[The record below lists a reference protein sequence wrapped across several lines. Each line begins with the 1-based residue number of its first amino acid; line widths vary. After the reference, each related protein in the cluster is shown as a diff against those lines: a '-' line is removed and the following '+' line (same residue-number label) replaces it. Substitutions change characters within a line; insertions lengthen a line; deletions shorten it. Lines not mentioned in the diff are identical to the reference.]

1 MAEIP
6 NRTLQRGLEMLE
18 LLGENPAGLPLSE
31 LTQRLELP
39 RSSAFNLAQSLVK
52 LGYAFQEPE
61 SGKYR
66 LGLKMF
72 ETGASAVQQMDVM
85 ELIRS
90 CMAEIHERINETM
103 HVGVRSGT
111 ETVYIDKRDSTQS
124 IRMSSF
130 VGAHAP
136 LHCTSLGKAILS
148 TYSDEE
154 IRSLYDTETL
164 PAITQHTI
172 TTVAELL
179 FQMQGIRQKGY
190 AVEREENNENV
201 CCVAVPLRGGNGRAV
216 YALSISAPLFRM
228 GERELTHCAQ
238 LLLEAQH
245 RIERFLKDA

>member
-18 LLGENPAGLPLSE
+18 LLGRNPGGLALSE
-31 LTQRLELP
+31 LTQTLELP

-52 LGYAFQEPE
+52 LGYAFQEAE

-85 ELIRS
+85 EIIRS
-90 CMAEIHERINETM
+90 CMAEIHEKINETM
-103 HVGVRSGT
+103 HLGVRSGT

-124 IRMSSF
+124 IRMSSY

-154 IRSLYDTETL
+154 IRQLFDMETL

-179 FQMQGIRQKGY
+179 FQMQTIRRLGY
-190 AVEREENNENV
+190 AVEREENNANV
-201 CCVAVPLRGGNGRAV
+201 CCVAVPLRNAEGRAV

-228 GERELTHCAQ
+228 GEKELSHCAQ
-238 LLLEAQH
+238 LLLKAQP